1 MEEEERPELVNSFPN
16 NPVLLSLVM
25 FGVAM
30 VGSFIQITG
39 GSWDVTS
46 HLLLIPETFFTP
58 SHILLYSG
66 VGLLVTCSVFAI
78 YLLQKHKELRRMT
91 FAISLKMII
100 VGSVVSLLAGPA
112 DFLWHQAFGVDGLLS
127 PTHIALVS
135 GMLTNSIA
143 VVLGLARLPSYLERR
158 NHKRLAKAISV
169 PAFAAMWLTMVWY
182 VYSFALPFSNGQNF
196 NFNLDP
202 IAETI
207 IAIIALPLV
216 GSIVFIT
223 ASKTVGRFGATFVTV
238 VMIGINSGTNI
249 VPASPLVPYLP
260 WYLALISIA
269 FVADLIISR
278 SRDMVKTN
286 ATISGVPLT
295 VVIAGSLIGS
305 VFYLLGYPLLP
316 MAFAGFLG
324 YPDIDPINDVTHMFV
339 NTLNTMMPFTII
351 VGAAMGIV
359 GSLISE
365 KKLLAYKP
373 VEYGDPRK
381 FV

>member
-1 MEEEERPELVNSFPN
+1 VEEERPKLINSFSN
-16 NPVLLSLVM
+16 NSVILSLVL

-39 GSWDVTS
+39 ASWDVTS

-66 VGLLVTCSVFAI
+66 VGLLVVCSVFAV
-78 YLLQKHKELRRMT
+78 YLLRKHPELRRMT

-100 VGSVVSLLAGPA
+100 VGSTVSILSGPA

-127 PTHIALVS
+127 PTHLALVS

-143 VVLGLARLPSYLERR
+143 VVLGLARLLAYLQNRI
-158 NHKRLAKAISV
+158 HKRLAKAISV

-182 VYSFALPFSNGQNF
+182 VYAFALPFSNGQHF

-202 IAETI
+202 VAQTI
-207 IAIIALPLV
+207 IAIVALPIV
-216 GSIVFIT
+216 GSMVFIT
-223 ASKTVGRFGATFVTV
+223 ASKTIGRFGATFVTV
-238 VMIGINSGTNI
+238 VMLGINSGTNI
-249 VPASPLVPYLP
+249 IPASPLVPYLP

-269 FVADLIISR
+269 VVADSIINR
-278 SRDMVKTN
+278 SRDLVKTKT
-286 ATISGVPLT
+286 TILGMPLT

-305 VFYLLGYPLLP
+305 VFYLIGYPLLP

-324 YPDIDPINDVTHMFV
+324 YPDIDPINDVTHMLV
-339 NTLNTMMPFTII
+339 GTLKTMIPFTMI

-359 GSLISE
+359 GSVISE
-365 KKLLAYKP
+365 KKLLVYRP
-373 VEYGDPRK
+373 VEYGDTRK
-381 FV
+381 LV